1 MSNDIV
7 ARLREEGF
15 ITHMA
20 KLPRESKILHAAAD
34 EIERLREEN
43 KKLMEMKSVEF
54 FQYCKDLWVEKEEA
68 DEIERLQDKRDSLLS
83 TNVELEVRIKSI
95 KEGFEGCCT
104 ACEPVGEINKKLRE
118 ERDEARREAMLLLS
132 ERSSTKEMNAEYKRR
147 GWEYLKEI
155 TNE

>member
-1 MSNDIV
+1 MNDDIV
-7 ARLREEGF
+7 VRLREEGF

-68 DEIERLQDKRDSLLS
+68 DY
-83 TNVELEVRIKSI
+83 N
-95 KEGFEGCCT
+95 
-104 ACEPVGEINKKLRE
+104 N
-118 ERDEARREAMLLLS
+118 
-132 ERSSTKEMNAEYKRR
+132 EYFRTHR
-147 GWEYLKEI
+147 
-155 TNE
+155 